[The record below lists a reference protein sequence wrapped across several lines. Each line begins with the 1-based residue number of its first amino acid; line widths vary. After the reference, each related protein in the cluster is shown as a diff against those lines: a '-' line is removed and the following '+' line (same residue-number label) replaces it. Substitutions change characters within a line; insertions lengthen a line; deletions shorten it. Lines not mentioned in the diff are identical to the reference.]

1 MILDQPWQIEL
12 YRLQAMKYALRLE
25 IRTGMTHSRG
35 SVRDAVNATLI
46 RNGWIDRPVARKAA
60 ALAYLEEY
68 IAKKEQDAIDAG
80 LMADP
85 TGPSPGDAA

>member
-46 RNGWIDRPVARKAA
+46 RNGHLTGKPHRTKAA
-60 ALAYLEEY
+60 ALEDLEAY
-68 IAKKEQDAIDAG
+68 IAKKEHDAG
-80 LMADP
+80 VIRP
-85 TGPSPGDAA
+85 